1 MHEPRKSDSLIVPM
15 KSPNKAGQPAAEA
28 VEGRGLAKGN
38 PPQQNAPRTQCRNG
52 AHRAL
57 ERVREAAGRCTAST
71 SSPEARAGC
80 GNSARPDPR
89 RGSRATVIP
98 TPTRCPRWRSV
109 GRNDKNFPAVE
120 GDERP
125 QNVQNSRHRLEACAW
140 SLYIVRHEG
149 AERRPRWPLDAAR
162 TAQEMRAGPSD
173 SGYRVRVQTA

>member
-98 TPTRCPRWRSV
+98 TPTRCPR
-109 GRNDKNFPAVE
+109 
-120 GDERP
+120 
-125 QNVQNSRHRLEACAW
+125 
-140 SLYIVRHEG
+140 
-149 AERRPRWPLDAAR
+149 
-162 TAQEMRAGPSD
+162 
-173 SGYRVRVQTA
+173 